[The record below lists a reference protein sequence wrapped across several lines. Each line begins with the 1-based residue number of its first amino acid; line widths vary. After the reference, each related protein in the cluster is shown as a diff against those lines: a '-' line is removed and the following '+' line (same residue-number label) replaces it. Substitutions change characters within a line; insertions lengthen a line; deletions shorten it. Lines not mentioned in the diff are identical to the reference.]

1 MIVTYIIIG
10 VTVIASIYA
19 WNNSGKLYGWMLNPY
34 AVVHRKQYYRL
45 ITSGFI
51 HHDWVHLIFNMI
63 TLYFFGSNMEYIFT
77 YLYGGTGIFYYL
89 ILYFLGMVIADIPTI
104 LKYRDNPN
112 YSSLGAS
119 GAVSAALFASI
130 IFDPT
135 NKVCIFIPV
144 FCIPGFI
151 FGILYLLY
159 TYYQG
164 RRMADNIN
172 HDAHL
177 YGALFGI
184 IFSVIIRPGVVPN
197 FFDQIFN
204 YQIF

>member
-1 MIVTYIIIG
+1 MITTYILIGIIL
-10 VTVIASIYA
+10 VASIYA
-19 WNNSGKLYGWMLNPY
+19 WNRTERLYGWMLNPY
-34 AVVHRKQYYRL
+34 SVVHRNEYYRL

-51 HHDWVHLIFNMI
+51 HHDWVHLIFNII

-77 YLYGGTGIFYYL
+77 YLYGGSGILYYL
-89 ILYFLGMVIADIPTI
+89 VLYFMGMLIADIPTVI
-104 LKYRDNPN
+104 KHRDHPN
-112 YSSLGAS
+112 YNSLGAS
-119 GAVSAALFASI
+119 GAVSAVLFASI
-130 IFDPT
+130 IFNPT
-135 NKVCIFIPV
+135 NKVCFFLAI
-144 FCIPGFI
+144 CIPGFV

-164 RRMADNIN
+164 RKMSDNIN

-184 IFSVIIRPGVVPN
+184 IFSIMIRPGVVPN

>member
-10 VTVIASIYA
+10 LNLIASVYA
-19 WNNSGKLYGWMLNPY
+19 WNNTEKLYSWMLNPY

-51 HHDWVHLIFNMI
+51 HNDWVHLIFNMI

-77 YLYGGTGIFYYL
+77 YLYGGTGTFYYL
-89 ILYFLGMVIADIPTI
+89 ILYFMGMLIADIPTI
-104 LKYRDNPN
+104 IKYRDQPN
-112 YSSLGAS
+112 YNSLGAS

-184 IFSVIIRPGVVPN
+184 LFSVILRPSVVPN